1 VFFVLKEGEEM
12 RLIDCTLRD
21 GGYHNSWNFSKKFAE
36 ETIQNLVSS
45 GVTDIEVGFRK
56 PKNLQKKSEGIF
68 ANLESVNLQSL
79 EISEKAKIGLMIN
92 ASDYMQDSR
101 VSLDLVK
108 DSFAHSEPAIS
119 FVRVAGDIEDIASL
133 KTLKL
138 YLENLGYEVHLN
150 LMKINNL
157 ISDFSVT
164 KSADQVLDDIIN
176 LNLRYLTLADT
187 YGVMRQNELR
197 ILIQKFLQVEN
208 IELGLHMHNNLGLAI
223 ANSILGLDL
232 GITMLDS
239 TLSGMGRGPGNLR
252 TEFIVGEISYRERVN
267 TYDSSK
273 LLDFTAKTYEPLK
286 EHYKWGESAY
296 YNLGARSLVH
306 PSYIQYLT
314 QRDDYSATEIL
325 EAINV
330 LGARNQVYFS
340 EETLSFVLN
349 DQVEPTKFENIQG
362 LGLFAGAE
370 SVVILGAGETI
381 RDFGHEDFE
390 ALKDD
395 GKELVVSLTL
405 RPFVDRMLIDA
416 YVVLDPVKYF
426 IDYKIVESH
435 QSIIVAPFNLRKD
448 STITQLSGLFPFTI
462 KSDCL
467 DFNETGAVLPFPS
480 SLGYALMALAASKVP
495 RIKIAGF
502 DGFQEGDPRQTQNQ
516 RILDLFEEKFG
527 ERHTITFLTPT
538 SYTLKNQLY

>member
-1 VFFVLKEGEEM
+1 MRERVKM

-56 PKNLQKKSEGIF
+56 PENLHKKSEGIF
-68 ANLESVNLQSL
+68 ANLESANLQSL
-79 EISEKAKIGLMIN
+79 EISEEAKIGLMIN
-92 ASDYMQDSR
+92 ASDYMRDSH

-108 DSFAHSEPAIS
+108 DSFAHSEPLLS
-119 FVRVAGDIEDIASL
+119 FVRVAGDIEDIAGL

-138 YLENLGYEVHLN
+138 YLEDLGYEVHLN

-157 ISDFSVT
+157 ISNFSLA
-164 KSADQVLDDIIN
+164 KFADRVLEDIEA
-176 LNLRYLTLADT
+176 LNFRYLTLADT

-197 ILIQKFLQVEN
+197 ILIQKFLEVKN
-208 IELGLHMHNNLGLAI
+208 IELGLHMHNNLGLAT

-252 TEFIVGEISYRERVN
+252 TEFIVDEISYRTKIN

-273 LLDFTAKTYEPLK
+273 LLDFTARTYEPLK
-286 EHYKWGESAY
+286 DHYKWGESAY
-296 YNLGARSLVH
+296 YNLGSRSLVH

-314 QRDDYSATEIL
+314 QRNDYSATEIL
-325 EAINV
+325 DAINV
-330 LGARNQVYFS
+330 LGARNQVNFS

-349 DQVEPTKFENIQG
+349 DQVEPLKFENNQG
-362 LGLFAGAE
+362 LSLFTGAE
-370 SVVILGAGETI
+370 SVVMLGAGETI
-381 RDFGHEDFE
+381 RDIGHKNFED
-390 ALKDD
+390 LKND
-395 GKELVVSLTL
+395 GKEPVVSLTL

-435 QSIIVAPFNLRKD
+435 QSIIVTPFNLRRVSKL
-448 STITQLSGLFPFTI
+448 TQSRDLFPFII

-467 DFNETGAVLPFPS
+467 DFNEAGAVLPFPS
-480 SLGYALMALAASKVP
+480 ALGYALMALVASKVP
-495 RIKIAGF
+495 RVKLAGF

-527 ERHTITFLTPT
+527 EKHKITFLTPT
-538 SYTLKNQLY
+538 SYTLKNQSP

>member
-1 VFFVLKEGEEM
+1 M

-45 GVTDIEVGFRK
+45 GVTHIEVGFRK

-79 EISEKAKIGLMIN
+79 EISEEAKIGLMIN

-101 VSLDLVK
+101 ISLDLVK
-108 DSFAHSEPAIS
+108 DSFAHSEPVIS

-157 ISDFSVT
+157 ISNLSVA
-164 KSADQVLDDIIN
+164 KSADQVLEGIN
-176 LNLRYLTLADT
+176 TLNLRYLTLADT

-208 IELGLHMHNNLGLAI
+208 LELGLHMHNNLGLAT

-252 TEFIVGEISYRERVN
+252 TEFIVDEISYRTRLN

-286 EHYKWGESAY
+286 DHYKWGESAY

-330 LGARNQVYFS
+330 LGARNQVHFS

-349 DQVEPTKFENIQG
+349 DQVEPTKFENFQG

-381 RDFGHEDFE
+381 RDNGHEDFE

-395 GKELVVSLTL
+395 GNEPVVSLTL

-416 YVVLDPVKYF
+416 YIVLDPVKYF

-435 QSIIVAPFNLRKD
+435 QSIIIAPFNLRKD
-448 STITQLSGLFPFTI
+448 STMTQLSGLFPFTI
-462 KSDCL
+462 KSEYL

-495 RIKIAGF
+495 RIKLAGF

-516 RILDLFEEKFG
+516 KILDLFEEKFG